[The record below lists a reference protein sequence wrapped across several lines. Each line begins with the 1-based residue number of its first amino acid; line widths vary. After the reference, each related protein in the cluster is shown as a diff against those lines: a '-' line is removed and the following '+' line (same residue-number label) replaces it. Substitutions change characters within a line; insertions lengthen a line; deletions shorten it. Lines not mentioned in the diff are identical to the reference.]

1 MDQYWL
7 KTQIQILVIGGSPV
21 TVASGGKRD
30 VIRARVV
37 DVIFGCALS
46 VVMVLLLVLN
56 VRVDESS
63 IDLDRD
69 VMDTDDTVF

>member
-1 MDQYWL
+1 MD
-7 KTQIQILVIGGSPV
+7 V
-21 TVASGGKRD
+21 
-30 VIRARVV
+30 
-37 DVIFGCALS
+37 VIFGCALS
-46 VVMVLLLVLN
+46 VVIVLLLVLN